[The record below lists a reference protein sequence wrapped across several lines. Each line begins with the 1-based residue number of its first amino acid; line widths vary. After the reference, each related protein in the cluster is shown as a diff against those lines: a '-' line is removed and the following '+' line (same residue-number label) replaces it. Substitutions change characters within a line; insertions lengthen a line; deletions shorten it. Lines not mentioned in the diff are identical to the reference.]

1 MLNSHYKYKSQNL
14 PYIQNTKKYCAVV
27 EGFFVNDVIKENGFV
42 TGVVGTDMKTK
53 NKFITAKPHAILSTG
68 EVIRMLRE
76 LKGWTQAE
84 LARRSGI
91 SVTNISLLEN
101 EKIEI
106 GKKRTVQLAKT
117 FDVHPAIIM
126 FPEYEAKEIE
136 KAA

>member
-1 MLNSHYKYKSQNL
+1 MKALKRAYSPARSH
-14 PYIQNTKKYCAVV
+14 AVL
-27 EGFFVNDVIKENGFV
+27 
-42 TGVVGTDMKTK
+42 T
-53 NKFITAKPHAILSTG
+53 TG
-68 EVIRMLRE
+68 ETIRMLRE
-76 LKGWTQAE
+76 LKSWTQAE

-106 GKKRTVQLAKT
+106 GKKRAEQLAKS
-117 FDVHPAIIM
+117 FDIHPAIIM

>member
-1 MLNSHYKYKSQNL
+1 MNKNS
-14 PYIQNTKKYCAVV
+14 
-27 EGFFVNDVIKENGFV
+27 EFV
-42 TGVVGTDMKTK
+42 
-53 NKFITAKPHAILSTG
+53 TAKPHAVLSTG

-106 GKKRTVQLAKT
+106 GKRRAEQLARA
-117 FDVHPAIIM
+117 FNIHPAIIM
-126 FPEYEAKEIE
+126 FPEYEAKEIQ
-136 KAA
+136 KVA